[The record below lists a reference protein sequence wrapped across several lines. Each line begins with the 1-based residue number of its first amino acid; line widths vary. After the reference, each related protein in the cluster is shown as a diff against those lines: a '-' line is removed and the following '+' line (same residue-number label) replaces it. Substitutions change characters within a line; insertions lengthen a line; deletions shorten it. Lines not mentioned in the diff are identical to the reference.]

1 MMPRDLNIKERR
13 DQTRRRNEQCR
24 DEEVD
29 VKRSPLSSI
38 SWRREQ
44 KRVIVVAFRYRRQ
57 YVCARF

>member
-13 DQTRRRNEQCR
+13 DQTRRRNEQGR

-29 VKRSPLSSI
+29 VKRSPLSSV

-57 YVCARF
+57 NVCARF